1 MRYFG
6 IALLVVAL
14 AGLASWAWAGSAEND
29 PAFANVKQA
38 VIGTST
44 STPDVNLV
52 PSQSGLVST
61 TRDFAAEAP
70 SRVPGS
76 IEKDGLPSQDPP
88 RILWGTDQLIRTG
101 SLPTFGRLSMDHAA
115 NGDLY
120 VCLFSPYG
128 TPQDTIFVYRS
139 QDGGLTW
146 SQWQYSNNTA
156 GDDSLVDGFIRVGPG
171 TNPWVYTFAHYSTAG
186 GGLYVRRQ
194 RADGTNNSWNLIAR
208 GDTVRNV
215 SADRNIENPSTL
227 FLTYRFGAS
236 FDGLRLIASYDSG
249 ATWTNGRYVASGN
262 VNNPSVCAGGD
273 GYVYLTWA
281 QDTCPIWVGR
291 YTNNLISPSMVFSRV
306 DSTGEGTWNP
316 TIAAARTT
324 PGTSQT
330 AWILN
335 RHMHSNGNA
344 DVHMATTTNGS
355 VTWATMPWPIT
366 NAGGRT
372 EWDMRYPYL
381 RYSYDYSVPLVSGM
395 AVLAGVYDSVAFG
408 FSRIA
413 TPTTWEDRVVPNDY
427 SNTGEFGAVV
437 DNVSGTTGGGNI
449 AYRRYG
455 SPEVWSDTYRGTGVE
470 QGGSITPPS
479 GLTLASARPNPLT
492 RTTSIAFSLPKSG
505 SVDLAVY
512 DIAGRKVATLAQ
524 GTMSA
529 GSHEVSWNGAK
540 APAGVYLYRLSFE
553 GKTLTNRMV
562 VVR

>member
-1 MRYFG
+1 MRYLG
-6 IALLVVAL
+6 ITLLVVVL

-52 PSQSGLVST
+52 PTQSGFVST
-61 TRDFAAEAP
+61 TRDLAAEAP
-70 SRVPGS
+70 ARIPGT
-76 IEKDGLPSQDPP
+76 IDRDDPMRQNPPS
-88 RILWGTDQLIRTG
+88 ILWGTDRQIRTG
-101 SLPTFGRLSMDHAA
+101 NLPTLGRLSIDHAA
-115 NGDLY
+115 NGDIY

-128 TPQDTIFVYRS
+128 QPQDTIFVYRS
-139 QDGGLTW
+139 QDHGATW

-171 TNPWVYTFAHYSTAG
+171 ANPWIYTFAHYSTAG

-194 RADGTNNSWNLIAR
+194 RADGTNNSWNLIAG

-236 FDGLRLIASYDSG
+236 FGGLRLIASYDSG
-249 ATWTNGRYVASGN
+249 ATWTNGRYVSSGVIN
-262 VNNPSVCAGGD
+262 APSVCAGGD
-273 GYVYLTWA
+273 GYVYLTWV
-281 QDTCPIWVGR
+281 QDTCPIRVGR
-291 YTNNLISPSMVFSRV
+291 YTNNLISPTYVFNSV
-306 DSTGEGTWNP
+306 DSTGEGTWYP
-316 TIAAARTT
+316 TIAAGRTA

-335 RHMHSNGNA
+335 RHMHNNGNA
-344 DVHMATTTNGS
+344 DVHMATTTNGG
-355 VTWATMPWPIT
+355 VDWTTAPWPIT
-366 NAGGRT
+366 NSGRT
-372 EWDMRYPYL
+372 EWDMRYPNL
-381 RYSYDYSVPLVSGM
+381 RVAYDYPVALVSASATLYG
-395 AVLAGVYDSVAFG
+395 AFDSVAFG
-408 FSRIA
+408 FSRVTSPA
-413 TPTTWEDRVVPNDY
+413 TWEDRAIINDHDC
-427 SNTGEFGAVV
+427 TGEYGTVV
-437 DNVSGTTGGGNI
+437 DNVDQSNGSVI
-449 AYRRYG
+449 AYREYAAA
-455 SPEVWSDTYRGTGVE
+455 EAWFDYWAGTGVE
-470 QGGSITPPS
+470 EGKAVAGKGAS
-479 GLTLASARPNPLT
+479 LALASAQPNPLS
-492 RTTSIAFSLPKSG
+492 RSTSIAFSLPKSG
-505 SVDLAVY
+505 NVDLVVF
-512 DIAGRKVATLAQ
+512 DISGRKVATLAQ